1 MTSDSG
7 GDATAGG
14 AATRSTATGSTGPG
28 TPAAGDFTAEQ
39 VARGRALRRAQV
51 PWALAGRLIGLGL
64 TAGLGFSPAG
74 AGLVQAVGEPLGG
87 TRTAQVLA
95 GTAALVLLGE
105 AVRLPFTAR
114 VRVVRRRYGLVTQ
127 GWAGWAVDVLR
138 GLLLGL
144 VLALPAA
151 YGLYALTA
159 WSPHRWWLPAAGAAA
174 ALTVAMSFLFPLVV
188 EPLFNRF
195 HPMADGP
202 LRTALLALAER
213 DAVAVREVLV
223 ADASRRT
230 TALNAYVSGLGAT
243 RRIVAYD
250 TLLAT
255 AEPREVELVVAHE
268 LGHVK
273 HRDVRNGTVLGALGA
288 AAAVCLLGLLL
299 GREALLSAAGAADAA
314 DPRSLPLLAACASLL
329 GALSGPLQCAVSRR
343 IEARADRHAL
353 DLTRDPEQ
361 FIAMQRRLAVANV
374 ADVDPPR
381 ALQLLFGTHPSAARR
396 IAAARSWSGRERS
409 AAG

>member
-1 MTSDSG
+1 
-7 GDATAGG
+7 GG
-14 AATRSTATGSTGPG
+14 AA
-28 TPAAGDFTAEQ
+28 
-39 VARGRALRRAQV
+39 AL
-51 PWALAGRLIGLGL
+51 L
-64 TAGLGFSPAG
+64 
-74 AGLVQAVGEPLGG
+74 
-87 TRTAQVLA
+87 
-95 GTAALVLLGE
+95 LLGE
-105 AVRLPFTAR
+105 AVQLPFTAR
-114 VRVVRRRYGLVTQ
+114 VRTVRRRYGLVTQ

-144 VLALPAA
+144 GLALPAA
-151 YGLYALTA
+151 WGLYALTA

-174 ALTVAMSFLFPLVV
+174 ALTVALSFLFPLVV

-195 HPMADGP
+195 TPMPDGP
-202 LRTALLALAER
+202 LRTALLDLAEQ

-273 HRDVRNGTVLGALGA
+273 HRDVLTGTALGALGA

-299 GREALLSAAGAADAA
+299 GLPPLLSAAGAADAA
-314 DPRSLPLLAACASLL
+314 DPRSLPLLAACGTLL

-343 IEARADRHAL
+343 VEARADRHAL

-361 FIAMQRRLAVANV
+361 FVAMQRRLAVANV

-396 IAAARSWSGRERS
+396 IAAARSWRG
-409 AAG
+409 

>member
-1 MTSDSG
+1 MDS
-7 GDATAGG
+7 AAGG
-14 AATRSTATGSTGPG
+14 V
-28 TPAAGDFTAEQ
+28 FTAEE
-39 VARGRALRRAQV
+39 VARGKALRRAQT
-51 PWALAGRLIGLGL
+51 PWALAGRLVGLGV
-64 TAGLGFSPAG
+64 TAGLGFSAAG
-74 AGLVQAVGEPLGG
+74 AGLVDGAGELFGG
-87 TRTAQVLA
+87 SWAARVLA
-95 GTAALVLLGE
+95 GAAVLVLLGE
-105 AVRLPFTAR
+105 AVGLPFTAR

-127 GWAGWAVDVLR
+127 GWGGWAVDVLR
-138 GLLLGL
+138 GLLPALL
-144 VLALPAA
+144 LALAAA
-151 YGLYALTA
+151 YGLYALIG

-174 ALTVAMSFLFPLVV
+174 LLVVALSFLYPLVV

-195 HPMADGP
+195 TPLAEGP
-202 LRTALLALAER
+202 LRSALLDLAER
-213 DAVAVREVLV
+213 DGVPVREVLV

-273 HRDVRNGTVLGALGA
+273 HRDVPVGTALGA
-288 AAAVCLLGLLL
+288 VGGAVVVCLLGLLL
-299 GREALLSAAGAADAA
+299 SWGPLLAAAGAPDAA

-329 GALSGPLQCAVSRR
+329 GAAAGPLQCAVSRR

-353 DLTRDPEQ
+353 DLTGDPEQ

-374 ADVDPPR
+374 SDVDPPR

-396 IAAARSWSGRERS
+396 IAAARAWRP
-409 AAG
+409 